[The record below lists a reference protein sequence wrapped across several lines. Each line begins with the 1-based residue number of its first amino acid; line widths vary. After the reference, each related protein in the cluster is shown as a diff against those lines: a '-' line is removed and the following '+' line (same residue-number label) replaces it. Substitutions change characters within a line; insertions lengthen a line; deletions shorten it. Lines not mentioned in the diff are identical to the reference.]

1 VASRWSKTDKRH
13 ATTGIVPSQFVPR
26 EIAEGDELHFGAS
39 TRRYTL
45 KRRPS
50 SSNDR
55 SRKRSVSWPDE
66 ADAAGELPCC
76 RLRMVQCAR
85 CTCIEGSVPKLI
97 ASSDRK

>member
-1 VASRWSKTDKRH
+1 M
-13 ATTGIVPSQFVPR
+13 PPLEYNLPQFVPR

-66 ADAAGELPCC
+66 ADAAGELC
-76 RLRMVQCAR
+76 
-85 CTCIEGSVPKLI
+85 
-97 ASSDRK
+97 